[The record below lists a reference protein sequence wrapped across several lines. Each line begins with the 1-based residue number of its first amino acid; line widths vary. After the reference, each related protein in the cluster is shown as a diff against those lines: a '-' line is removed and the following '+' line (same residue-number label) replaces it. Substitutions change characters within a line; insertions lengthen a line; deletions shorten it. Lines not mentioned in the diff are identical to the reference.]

1 VKNTRPNKPAVFF
14 LTCILV
20 VAFLTSPHVYAV
32 IFQQQ
37 SHTVTQTIRNTNWLY
52 GWTKRVKLTI
62 NHSDIDS
69 DLSNFP
75 VLVYLSNASGQA
87 DDDVSFVFDEL
98 QSDANRQKIAVT
110 TSNGTTQCYVEIE
123 RWNTATEQAWLWV
136 KVPNISSTT
145 DTEFYLY
152 YDRDNGNNT
161 AYIGDVNTLPT
172 ESVWDADFL
181 GVYHFEQAP
190 NGTIY
195 DSTNNSVDLGSFGSM
210 SASDLVTGVIG
221 NAIRFDGSNDRLD
234 SLSQIT
240 FEDFTFEAW
249 GRADTWSNWRTI
261 LAPDGDA
268 RDFCTNAG
276 ALTFW
281 DSVEYTIGPILSGT
295 DWKYLVT
302 RYNDTASVDRLRG
315 FVDGSLTSQTANPS
329 YASISAVVRVAA
341 CLYGGSYVDF
351 WDGKLDEIRVSK
363 TARSEAWI
371 KASYESGRDNLL
383 SFGSEEIG
391 ASWGDYS
398 AELLANPGAEAGTT
412 TGWTAT
418 GPHAANFAAGYD
430 CPAGSAGPH
439 TGSYAFYWNNP
450 SSSSDWAYQEIDLA
464 PWLSDVQAGDAQ
476 IKAKGWLVCSEYHV
490 PPWDLVRMRVVFYDG
505 ASQEISAD
513 TYDTGARG
521 DVQTW
526 TEFGME
532 NYPIPATAVTVRIYF
547 QTYEINW
554 DAGNADDFTV
564 QIRTYG

>member
-14 LTCILV
+14 LAFILV
-20 VAFLTSPHVYAV
+20 VVFLTSPHVYAV

-37 SHTVTQTIRNTNWLY
+37 NHTVTQTIRNTNWLY

-69 DLSNFP
+69 NLSNFP
-75 VLVYLSNASGQA
+75 VLVYLSNASGPA

-123 RWNTATEQAWLWV
+123 RWDTATEQAWLWV
-136 KVPNISSTT
+136 KGPNISSTT
-145 DTEFYLY
+145 DTELYLY
-152 YDRDNGNNT
+152 YDRDNSDNT
-161 AYIGDVNTLPT
+161 AYVGDVNAIPT
-172 ESVWDADFL
+172 ESVWDTHFL

-195 DSTNNSVDLGSFGSM
+195 DSTSNNVDLGSYGSM
-210 SASDLVTGVIG
+210 SASDLVAGVIG

-234 SLSQIT
+234 SLNQIT

-249 GRADTWSNWRTI
+249 GRADTWSNWKTI

-276 ALTFW
+276 TLTFW
-281 DSVEYTIGPILSGT
+281 DGGKHTIGPILSGT
-295 DWKYLVT
+295 DWKYVVT
-302 RYNDTASVDRLRG
+302 RYNDTASGDRLRG
-315 FVDGSLTSQTANPS
+315 FVDGSITSQPANPS
-329 YASISAVVRVAA
+329 YASISAVVRVAS
-341 CLYGGSYVDF
+341 CLYWGSYVDF
-351 WDGKLDEIRVSK
+351 WDGTLDEIRISN

-371 KASYESGRDNLL
+371 KASYESGRDDLL
-383 SFGSEEIG
+383 AFGSEETSG
-391 ASWGDYS
+391 SWSDYS
-398 AELLANPGAEAGTT
+398 VELLTNPGAEAGTT
-412 TGWTAT
+412 SGWTAT
-418 GPHAANFAAGYD
+418 GPNAANFAAGYD

-450 SSSSDWAYQEIDLA
+450 SASSDWAYQEVDLA

-490 PPWDLVRMRVVFYDG
+490 PPWDLVRMRVVFYDES
-505 ASQEISAD
+505 SQEISAD

-526 TEFGME
+526 TEFGIDD
-532 NYPIPATAVTVRIYF
+532 YLIPATAVTVRIYF
-547 QTYEINW
+547 QTYEASW

-564 QIRTYG
+564 QVRTYG